1 MAMDAA
7 LTGLNAGKVARPQ
20 LSAGEKAAA
29 TIACIVAGYLP
40 VSAGYV
46 PGAVAR
52 LAYGVCVT
60 LGLLALALLA
70 RRSST
75 LRRYWE
81 IPLAFFGLALFVLAD
96 RYVPD
101 FFRAQVLRVRTT
113 SGNPIASTVS
123 GTVIIQLDEL
133 LLTVLAV
140 SVVLWISMTSPGSIY
155 LRRGRL
161 GRAYVIGIIG
171 LVAFYVLT
179 FRFLQHSRL
188 IPVHGIIDFSR
199 YLSLTP
205 ALLVVAGTNAFSE
218 ELLFRGL
225 LMSRLNIAFGPYL
238 ATLVQAII
246 FASWHLGITYT
257 PFVLVFVLFVTFPL
271 GLLAGYLTRSS
282 GSILPSWLFHAGADI
297 PIYLGFLSYVA

>member
-1 MAMDAA
+1 MDAA
-7 LTGLNAGKVARPQ
+7 LTGLNAGEVTRPR
-20 LSAGEKAAA
+20 LSASEKAAA
-29 TIACIVAGYLP
+29 AIACIAAGYLP

-52 LAYGVCVT
+52 LAYGVSVT
-60 LGLLALALLA
+60 IALLALALLA
-70 RRSST
+70 RRSSR

-96 RYVPD
+96 RYVAD
-101 FFRAQVLRVRTT
+101 FLRAHVLHVGTT

-123 GTVIIQLDEL
+123 GTVIIQLEEL

-140 SVVLWISMTSPGSIY
+140 LVVLWLSRTSPGSMY
-155 LRRGRL
+155 VRRGRF
-161 GRAYVIGIIG
+161 GRAYVIGAVG

-179 FRFLQHSRL
+179 FRVLQHSRL
-188 IPVHGIIDFSR
+188 IPVHGTIDFSR
-199 YLSLTP
+199 FLSLTP

-225 LMSRLNIAFGPYL
+225 LMSKLNIAFGPHL
-238 ATLVQAII
+238 ATLVQAVI

-257 PFVLVFVLFVTFPL
+257 PFVLVFLLFFTFPL

-282 GSILPSWLFHAGADI
+282 GSILPSWLFHTGADM
-297 PIYLGFLSYVA
+297 PIYLGFLSYVS